1 MLPRSPL
8 ARVSI
13 MRLAWCWLH
22 SLSASSMPC
31 HDVANEMS
39 SRTKYYIPGGINL
52 AWCCLHS
59 QSALSILI
67 PMAPGS

>member
-1 MLPRSPL
+1 MLPRSPF

-31 HDVANEMS
+31 SGSAGECQDEVLHCQWHAFGVV
-39 SRTKYYIPGGINL
+39 L
-52 AWCCLHS
+52 APL
-59 QSALSILI
+59 AI
-67 PMAPGS
+67 